1 MQNPI
6 PKSNLFATSTL
17 AEIQDFISHLPSKE
31 QANANLVLMFT
42 LNACHKMVNDT
53 VMMQSPEGRLAYLR
67 SQMTA

>member
-6 PKSNLFATSTL
+6 PHSNLFVTPTL
-17 AEIQDFISHLPSKE
+17 EEVQAHISSLPSRE
-31 QANANLVLMFT
+31 QAVANLVLMFT

-53 VMMQSPEGRLAYLR
+53 VMMQSPQGRLAYLR